1 MSLRHKRLSDSLDML
16 LDTMCNTFGGIILLA
31 VMVTLL
37 ARRERQAGTV
47 NNTESVKI
55 QQHQLSIAK
64 DSLSRSIQLRDQL
77 KQKAFSGDWKT
88 QVALLRSR
96 QEIQFEI
103 QKLSDQTRKNLQ
115 VLETAAAVTPTD
127 RLKTLEE
134 EIVMAELQTLEAKN
148 RLAAA
153 QTNRAH
159 IGAQISEVTQN
170 QALLVKESQ
179 QKLRLP
185 MERPSKQDPIYVIAR
200 YGRIFPCRN
209 YDRRPN
215 YEDIVWS
222 KNSEGEVATPK
233 RDRGFT
239 DPDKLHDYFQRI
251 PSRKVYVV
259 FLVYEDSFSIFNKAK
274 DLAVRAGVTYGWEP
288 YVASRSVQFVEEGGF
303 TPKPQ

>member
-222 KNSEGEVATPK
+222 KNSEGEVATPR

-239 DPDKLHDYFQRI
+239 DLDKLQDYFQSI
-251 PSRKVYVV
+251 PSRQVYVV

-288 YVASRSVQFVEEGGF
+288 YVVSRSVQFVDEGGF

>member
-1 MSLRHKRLSDSLDML
+1 
-16 LDTMCNTFGGIILLA
+16 
-31 VMVTLL
+31 
-37 ARRERQAGTV
+37 
-47 NNTESVKI
+47 
-55 QQHQLSIAK
+55 
-64 DSLSRSIQLRDQL
+64 
-77 KQKAFSGDWKT
+77 
-88 QVALLRSR
+88 
-96 QEIQFEI
+96 
-103 QKLSDQTRKNLQ
+103 
-115 VLETAAAVTPTD
+115 
-127 RLKTLEE
+127 
-134 EIVMAELQTLEAKN
+134 MAELQTLEAKN

-159 IGAQISEVTQN
+159 IGARISEVTQN

-185 MERPSKQDPIYVIAR
+185 MEHPSKQDPIYVIAR

-222 KNSEGEVATPK
+222 KNSEGEVATPR

-239 DPDKLHDYFQRI
+239 DLDKLQDYFQSI
-251 PSRKVYVV
+251 PSRQVYVV

-288 YVASRSVQFVEEGGF
+288 YVVSRSVQFVDEGGF